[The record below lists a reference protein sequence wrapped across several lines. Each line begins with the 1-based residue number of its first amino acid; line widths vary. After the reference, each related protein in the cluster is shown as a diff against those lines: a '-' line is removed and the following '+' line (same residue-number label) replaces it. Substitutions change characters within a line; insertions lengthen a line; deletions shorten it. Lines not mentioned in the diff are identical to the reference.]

1 MTFDSLS
8 TTNLWLGIIAT
19 VTVIEFAMLVVA
31 GVMILRLYRKI
42 TVTIDEVKQQHIAPI
57 AAKVDH
63 IVAQVQDVTDR
74 VKRADDSVR
83 AAVGRVEDAA
93 GRVFGVAKHA
103 WPVAAGW
110 RAVGAAVATFVN
122 GGRSTRTPPSPA
134 LPARRTGTES
144 WRAR

>member
-1 MTFDSLS
+1 MTLDSLS
-8 TTNLWLGIIAT
+8 TTNVWLGIIAT
-19 VTVIEFAMLVVA
+19 VTAIEFLMLIVG
-31 GVMILRLYRKI
+31 GVMVLRLYRKI

-83 AAVGRVEDAA
+83 SAFGRVEDAA
-93 GRVFGVAKHA
+93 GRVFGVARHV

-122 GGRSTRTPPSPA
+122 GRSARTTAPA
-134 LPARRTGTES
+134 ALAPRRTGTES
-144 WRAR
+144 WRVR

>member
-8 TTNLWLGIIAT
+8 TTNLWLGIIAS
-19 VTVIEFAMLVVA
+19 VTVLEFVMLIVA
-31 GVMILRLYRKI
+31 GVMIMRLYRKI
-42 TVTIDEVKQQHIAPI
+42 TVTIDEVKQQHIAPL

-74 VKRADDSVR
+74 VKRADASVR
-83 AAVGRVEDAA
+83 ATVGRVEDVAS
-93 GRVFGVAKHA
+93 RVLGVARYA
-103 WPVAAGW
+103 WPVTAGW

-122 GGRSTRTPPSPA
+122 GGRSTRTSAPTA
-134 LPARRTGTES
+134 LAPRRTGTES